1 MIKKLIQRII
11 ILIEMLTITEVLK
24 LRYMHCV
31 LNSPNLL
38 TNYIRLLHFH
48 CFSLVFLRWEFF
60 FPSIFETHFFNLSPA
75 ILAKIFL

>member
-24 LRYMHCV
+24 LRFMHCV

-38 TNYIRLLHFH
+38 TNYIRLLNIHF
-48 CFSLVFLRWEFF
+48 FSLVFSTVGFF
-60 FPSIFETHFFNLSPA
+60 FVGGGGFF
-75 ILAKIFL
+75 